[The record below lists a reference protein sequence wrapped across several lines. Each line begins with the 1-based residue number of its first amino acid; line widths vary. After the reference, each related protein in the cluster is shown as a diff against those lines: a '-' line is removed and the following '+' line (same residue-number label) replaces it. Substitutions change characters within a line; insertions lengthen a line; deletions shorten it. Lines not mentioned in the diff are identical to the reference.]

1 MFRSGVAM
9 LRILSAVSGE
19 VLVELALEEV
29 QVLSSIRMLGSKAV
43 TNSAPHGDELNGLV
57 GKSTGLAIFF
67 DLEWVPI
74 HGFL

>member
-1 MFRSGVAM
+1 M
-9 LRILSAVSGE
+9 LRILSAMSGE

-57 GKSTGLAIFF
+57 VKSTGQ
-67 DLEWVPI
+67 
-74 HGFL
+74 